1 MPNVVETMRGTCGH
15 LCDARAEARPSPVF
29 LFCAYCE
36 RSVLPKWG
44 QSPVLRHLP
53 VPRKKPTARLGMLQL
68 SLFEDDGWQ
77 ESGTMQP
84 NTPGESLGNRREPEP
99 KDGNQAFIKRGDIR
113 PRNTRA

>member
-15 LCDARAEARPSPVF
+15 LCDARESARPSPVF

-53 VPRKKPTARLGMLQL
+53 TPRKKPAALGMFQL
-68 SLFEDDGWQ
+68 SLFEGDGCQ
-77 ESGTMQP
+77 ESGTTRP
-84 NTPGESLGNRREPEP
+84 NTLGESRGNGSELQP
-99 KDGNQAFIKRGDIR
+99 KDDPLACIERGDIR